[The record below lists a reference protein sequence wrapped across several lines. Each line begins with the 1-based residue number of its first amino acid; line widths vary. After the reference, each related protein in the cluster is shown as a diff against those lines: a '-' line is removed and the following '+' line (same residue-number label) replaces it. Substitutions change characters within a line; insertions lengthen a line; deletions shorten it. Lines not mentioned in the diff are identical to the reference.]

1 MAAPLFEQKRH
12 QLLID
17 VPEKGLP
24 LWGDEHRLTQVVSNL
39 LTNAARYSNDG
50 GRVIVRAQQSDGRV
64 VLTVKDDGDGIAA
77 DQLPR
82 LFEAFVQA
90 PTEQRSMA
98 GGLGLGL
105 ALVERFTELHDGTV
119 KVESPGLKHGSTFT
133 VSLPLATGA
142 QLEPRA
148 SAPRPVRHTLARR
161 RVLVV
166 DDNVDAAELLA
177 EGLRA
182 EGHEVKVANDGPH
195 ALDLAAGMKPEIAFL
210 DLGLPAMD
218 GYEVAARLREL
229 DARVVLVALTGYG
242 QPSDKARTA
251 AAGFA
256 HHLVKPVD
264 LETTLGIA
272 RRAGA

>member
-1 MAAPLFEQKRH
+1 H

-17 VPEKGLP
+17 VPEQGLTV
-24 LWGDEHRLTQVVSNL
+24 WGDEHRLTQVVSNL

-50 GRVIVRAQQSDGRV
+50 GRVVVRAAPHGGRV

-105 ALVERFTELHDGTV
+105 ALVKRFTELHDGTV
-119 KVESPGLKHGSTFT
+119 KVESAGLKRGSTFT
-133 VSLPLATGA
+133 VELPLASGA
-142 QLEPRA
+142 QLEARP
-148 SAPRPVRHTLARR
+148 SAPRPVRPAQTRR

-177 EGLRA
+177 EGLRS
-182 EGHEVKVANDGPH
+182 EGHDVKVANDGPR
-195 ALDLAAGMKPEIAFL
+195 ALDLAASLKPEIAFL

-229 DARVVLVALTGYG
+229 DPRLVLVALTGYG
-242 QPSDKARTA
+242 QPSDKARTT
-251 AAGFA
+251 AAGFQ

-272 RRAGA
+272 RRPGG